1 MKTVHRIFLAL
12 LSIAGLAAL
21 TVTVAP
27 QHASAA
33 TSIVRFNASRQ
44 VAAGAKHYIGR
55 PYVYGGTGPSAFDCS
70 GLAQYVYKAYAGVS
84 IPRTAEDQYHYFRP
98 ESKAKAWGGD
108 LVFFHDANGYV
119 YHTGIW
125 EGDNGMVNAVSPQYG
140 VRQTPLSWGGR
151 YVTYGT
157 ISH

>member
-33 TSIVRFNASRQ
+33 TSIVRLNASRQ
-44 VAAGAKHYIGR
+44 VAAGAKHYLGDS
-55 PYVYGGTGPSAFDCS
+55 YVYGGTGPSAFDCS
-70 GLAQYVYKAYAGVS
+70 GLAQYVYKTYAGVN
-84 IPRTAEDQYHYFRP
+84 IPRTAEDQYSYFRP

-108 LVFFHDANGYV
+108 LVFWHDAGGYV
-119 YHTGIW
+119 YHTGIY
-125 EGDNGMVNAVSPQYG
+125 EGGNGVVSALNPRYG
-140 VRQTPLSWGGR
+140 VKQTPIIWPG
-151 YVTYGT
+151 TYYTFGT